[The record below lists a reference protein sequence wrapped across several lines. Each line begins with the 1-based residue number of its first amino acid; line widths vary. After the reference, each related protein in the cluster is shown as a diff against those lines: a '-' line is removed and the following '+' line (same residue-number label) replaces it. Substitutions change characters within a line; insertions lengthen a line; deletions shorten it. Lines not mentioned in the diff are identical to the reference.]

1 MESKIE
7 SIKKLLD
14 TKKEKYPNIS
24 NVWLKFIN
32 EKINSLDKSL
42 SEAEKVFSDIDNTLQ
57 QDLSMNTIAILF
69 LLKQKL

>member
-7 SIKKLLD
+7 SIKNLLEI
-14 TKKEKYPNIS
+14 KKEKYPNIS
-24 NVWLKFIN
+24 NVWLKFID
-32 EKINSLDKSL
+32 EKIKSLDKSL
-42 SEAEKVFSDIDNTLQ
+42 IEAEKIFSNIDNTLQ